1 MRTGV
6 NPSWLN
12 SSFDGSP
19 LASSGSPTEKFFD
32 LSVDMLC
39 LAGVDGYFKVL
50 NQAWAETLGYQDG
63 ELLSQPF
70 LSFVHP
76 DDRQAT
82 IEATASV
89 AGGSKLIHF
98 RNRYRCRNGTYK
110 WLAWSAA
117 PALADGTIYATARDV
132 THEVRAEATGKIRS
146 EEMRLRIL
154 AVIAEDAV
162 RPVFQPI
169 VNLATLEVGGY
180 EALSRFDASSGGTP
194 EQWFDA
200 AGAAGLAPELEIHA
214 IRKAVSH
221 AYQLPTKAF
230 LSVNASPETLLRHE
244 FSELVGGLH
253 GESLV
258 VEVTEHAA
266 VEDYEPLQQAIDQ
279 LRRHGVRLAIDDA
292 GAGFASLKHIV
303 RLLPEFIK
311 LDLFLVRDIHEDPV
325 KRAVVAGMLGVA
337 SQIGGKVIAE
347 GVETAEEL
355 RVLVDLGVEWAQGY
369 YLGRPGPLPMGAMI
383 EPSRSWG
390 SLL

>member
-19 LASSGSPTEKFFD
+19 LGSSGSPTEKFFD

-63 ELLSQPF
+63 ELLTQPF

-98 RNRYRCRNGTYK
+98 RNRYRCKNGTYK

-146 EEMRLRIL
+146 EEKRLRIL

-162 RPVFQPI
+162 RPVFQPV

-200 AGAAGLAPELEIHA
+200 AEAAGLAPELEIHA

-221 AYQLPTKAF
+221 AYQLPPKAF

-244 FSELVGGLH
+244 FSEMVGGLH

-266 VEDYEPLQQAIDQ
+266 VEDYEPLQRAIDR

-347 GVETAEEL
+347 GVETADEL

-383 EPSRSWG
+383 EPLRSWG

>member
-12 SSFDGSP
+12 SSFDGTP
-19 LASSGSPTEKFFD
+19 LGPSGSPTEKFFD

-70 LSFVHP
+70 VSFVHP

-82 IEATASV
+82 IEATANV

-98 RNRYRCRNGTYK
+98 RNRYRCKNGTYK
-110 WLAWSAA
+110 WLSWSAA

-146 EEMRLRIL
+146 EEKRLRIL

-200 AGAAGLAPELEIHA
+200 AGEAGLAPELEIHA

-221 AYQLPTKAF
+221 AYQLPHKAF

-266 VEDYEPLQQAIDQ
+266 VEDYEPLQRAIDQ

-369 YLGRPGPLPMGAMI
+369 YLGRPGPLPAGAMV
-383 EPSRSWG
+383 EPLRSWA